1 MFSVRNKGALPGK
14 VWRSSGLCATPAK
27 KPSRR
32 STGQNCGGEMYPVL
46 LSDPQQVDVERYKE
60 PLKALI
66 RDLER
71 EQGYFP
77 QDAFLVLKDI
87 LGKLWTDGQPAAS
100 NP

>member
-1 MFSVRNKGALPGK
+1 MEIQRIVCHTSEETQQKID
-14 VWRSSGLCATPAK
+14 WAK
-27 KPSRR
+27 LW
-32 STGQNCGGEMYPVL
+32 GEMYPVL

-77 QDAFLVLKDI
+77 LK
-87 LGKLWTDGQPAAS
+87 TPS
-100 NP
+100 

>member
-1 MFSVRNKGALPGK
+1 MEIQRIVRHISEETQQKID
-14 VWRSSGLCATPAK
+14 WAK
-27 KPSRR
+27 LW
-32 STGQNCGGEMYPVL
+32 GEMYPVL
-46 LSDPQQVDVERYKE
+46 LSYPQQVDVERYKE

-71 EQGYFP
+71 EQDYSP

>member
-1 MFSVRNKGALPGK
+1 LEIQRIVCHTSEETQQKID
-14 VWRSSGLCATPAK
+14 WAK
-27 KPSRR
+27 LW
-32 STGQNCGGEMYPVL
+32 GEMYPVL

-71 EQGYFP
+71 EQGYSP